1 MTDVE
6 APQDLVDRLVRLV
19 EPIETALNCAWWDSY
34 TSSSVEADARRE
46 SLELQWRDAHADPG
60 DFAAIRVALAT
71 SGGSPDVRRQLVIL
85 HDRFVP
91 QQVAPELR
99 EKLVGLE
106 TEVDSA
112 FTNSRGRIDGQP
124 VDDNDIARI
133 LRTSDEG
140 DERRAAWEAS
150 KQVGALVGDRVRELA
165 RLRNEAARALGYR
178 DHYALALSTDD
189 LDEDRLL
196 ATLAEVEAVTDA
208 PFRAWKAQLDARLA
222 ARFGVSVS
230 GLRPWHYDDPFFQ
243 ELPVSGRVDLD
254 GLFADAD
261 LEDLTR
267 RTYAG
272 LGLDVDPVLERSDLR
287 PRPGKSQH
295 AFCIDV
301 DRAGDVRVLA
311 NIAGNERWAE
321 TMLHEFGHAVY
332 DVSQDRSRPWL
343 LRGPTHA
350 LTTEAVAMLFG
361 RLARDPGWLAAIAGV
376 DARELE
382 RLDGE
387 LRASKAAS
395 LLVSVRWMLVM
406 VTFERELY
414 ADPDADLD
422 PRWWEL
428 VERFQLVTRPDGR
441 HAPDWAAKIHLASAP
456 VYYQNYLY
464 GEMVASQLNAA
475 LDRDAGGLVGRPEA
489 GEFLVDKVFRPGARF
504 RWDELVSS
512 ATGSPLSATHLAR
525 DITA

>member
-1 MTDVE
+1 MADVE
-6 APQDLVDRLVRLV
+6 APEELVDRLVRRV
-19 EPIETALNCAWWDSY
+19 EPIETALNHAWWDSY
-34 TSSSVEADARRE
+34 TASSVQADARRE
-46 SLELQWRDAHADPG
+46 SLELQWRDAHADPD
-60 DFAAIRVALAT
+60 DFAAIRAALAT
-71 SGGSPDVRRQLVIL
+71 SGLAPDVRRQLVIL

-106 TEVDSA
+106 TEVDST
-112 FTNSRGRIDGQP
+112 FTNSRGEIDGRP
-124 VDDNDIARI
+124 VDDNEIAKI
-133 LRTSDEG
+133 LRASDDG
-140 DERRAAWEAS
+140 DERRRAWEAS
-150 KQVGALVGDRVRELA
+150 KQVGARVGDRVRELA

-178 DHYALALSTDD
+178 DHYALALSTGD
-189 LDEDRLL
+189 LDETRLL
-196 ATLAEVEAVTDA
+196 ATLEEVETVTTA
-208 PFRAWKAQLDARLA
+208 PFRAWKERLDGRLA
-222 ARFGVSVS
+222 TRFGIGV
-230 GLRPWHYDDPFFQ
+230 GELRPWHYDDPFFQ

-254 GLFADAD
+254 DLFAGAD

-267 RTYAG
+267 RTYRG
-272 LGLDVDPVLERSDLR
+272 IGLDVDAVLERSDLH
-287 PRPGKSQH
+287 PRAGKSQH

-361 RLARDPGWLAAIAGV
+361 RLARDPGWLAEIAAV
-376 DARELE
+376 DPARLAEI
-382 RLDGE
+382 GAE
-387 LRASKAAS
+387 LRAAKAAS

-406 VTFERELY
+406 ITFERGLY
-414 ADPDADLD
+414 ADPEADLD
-422 PRWWEL
+422 TRWWDL

-441 HAPDWAAKIHLASAP
+441 RAPDWAAKIHLASAP

-464 GEMVASQLNAA
+464 GEMVASQLDATLEAEAA
-475 LDRDAGGLVGRPEA
+475 GVVGHPAAGQ
-489 GEFLVDKVFRPGARF
+489 FLVARVFRPGASL
-504 RWDELVSS
+504 RWDELVAA
-512 ATGSPLSATHLAR
+512 ATGAPLSASHLER
-525 DITA
+525 DITV